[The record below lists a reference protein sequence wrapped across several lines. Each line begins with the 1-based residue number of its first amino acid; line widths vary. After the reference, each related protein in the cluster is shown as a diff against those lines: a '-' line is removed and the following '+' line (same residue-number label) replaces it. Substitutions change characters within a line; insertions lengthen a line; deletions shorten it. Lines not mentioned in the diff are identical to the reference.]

1 MREISLH
8 AAPLS
13 IPASLAEQEAVQAVR
28 QSLGPLSGE
37 SLSRIVEDQVVVT
50 WDLRPPTLDEFEKL
64 TDPSDFSE
72 AEWTAVL
79 GEAKKLLSDNDLREL
94 AFNPAA
100 WEKHTG
106 VLIAA
111 IIALNVARIA
121 TAELRGHFSVMTGN
135 AALEQGKAIREG
147 GNAALYSAIGGAVIA
162 GAMVLGGTVMTLD
175 GYKHKQAGLTTQK
188 QTTMEAL
195 ELERDMR
202 DNYLKQVAPGEI
214 KVVKDI
220 MRDARQLQ
228 KSAVKESE
236 LAAVKWDRLLNM
248 GGSVSGLATV
258 ISNMVSSSV
267 RVAEITQKEREVQ
280 QQSNQGVQKSLGE
293 EEAQIDASTAALL
306 QKILEIMLQVSE
318 SRIRVIET
326 TGSRA

>member
-50 WDLRPPTLDEFEKL
+50 WDLRPPTLEAFEQL

-188 QTTMEAL
+188 QTTLEAL

-220 MRDARQLQ
+220 MRDARELQ